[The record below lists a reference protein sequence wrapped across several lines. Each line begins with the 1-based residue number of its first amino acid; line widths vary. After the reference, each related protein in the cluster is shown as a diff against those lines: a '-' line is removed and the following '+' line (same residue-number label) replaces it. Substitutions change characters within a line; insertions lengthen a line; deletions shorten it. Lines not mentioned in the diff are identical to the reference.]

1 MQSKKIPYNI
11 ISLFLAVFMLACFLM
26 PGSVVHAEEPGSEW
40 GYFMYLY
47 DNSNGLVTSEANAVV
62 QTNIGF
68 IWIGGYSGLT
78 RYDGTEFHR
87 FDSTTGI
94 FSVNCLYV
102 DSKDRLWIGT
112 NDSGIAVRQN
122 AQFKFWGKNDGL
134 TSLSVRSICE
144 DAAGN
149 IIIATTEGM
158 AYIDN
163 DGGLHIINDPRI
175 DEKYVRQLR
184 ADADG
189 VIYGSTMDSCFFS
202 MENLELTS
210 FYNGEEIGIG
220 EVFCITPDLNEKGR
234 VYLGTGS
241 SEVVYGDMMNG
252 MNDRKILSTDPHEHI
267 NDIYI
272 ASDKKIWVCSN
283 NGLGYFDKDKKYVEL
298 KNSPMN
304 SSIISITEDR
314 EGSLWCA
321 SSRQGV
327 MKVVRSPFVDI
338 TGISGLDRVVANTTC
353 IYREDLYIG
362 TDVGLQLLDKN
373 YNQKENVLTE
383 LLDGIRIRSIKA
395 DSVGNLWLCTY
406 SADSDYGLICYHGD
420 GTYQIFNEES
430 GMVSCKIR
438 TMTELSDGT
447 IAVAGS
453 GGVNLIKDGMVIDTY
468 DKDDGISNT
477 EILSIAEGENGSIYF
492 GSDGGGLYII
502 ENGSLKCLGIDD
514 GLKSQVIMQL
524 HKDPQR
530 GVYWI
535 LTNNSIAYMKGE
547 EIHTLSNFPYSN
559 NFDMQFDNNGGIW
572 ILSSNGIYFVNGDTL
587 LSDEDL
593 VYSFYD
599 IRNGLPSIATAN
611 SRNYISPDGT
621 LYIAGGSGVS
631 SININT
637 ARNGKNDAKLTVP
650 FITIDD
656 EEVYVREGEPIVIP
670 SDCKRLSIHAY
681 AMTYAHDPQVC
692 YYMEGFDDK
701 PIIVAKHDMKPI
713 EYTRPHSGEYVFHM
727 SIIDV
732 MTGKPVSTIA
742 VNVVVEK
749 PFYEK
754 AWFWLIILAAV
765 AVIIFFITK
774 AYTRHQMAKLLKKEE
789 EDRIFIRQMI
799 QAFAK
804 TIDIKDEY
812 TNGHSFRVAEY
823 TKMIAERSGYSE
835 AEIEN
840 IYNIGLMHDVGKITI
855 PNEIL
860 NKPGRLT
867 DEEFVIMKK
876 HASNGYDILKE
887 VEIMP
892 ELALGAGYH
901 HERMDGKGYPNG
913 KTADEIPE
921 VAQMIAV
928 ADTFDAMHSTR
939 PYRKK
944 MPLEDVINE
953 MKRVSGTQLNE
964 KYVQALLALIEEG
977 RIGD

>member
-1 MQSKKIPYNI
+1 MHRKKFSYHI
-11 ISLFLAVFMLACFLM
+11 ISLFLAVFMLAGLLM
-26 PGSVVHAEEPGSEW
+26 PCIVVHAEESNSEW

-47 DNSNGLVTSEANAVV
+47 DNSNGLITSEANAVA

-78 RYDGTEFHR
+78 RYDGAEFHH

-112 NDSGIAVRQN
+112 NDSGLAVRQN
-122 AQFKFWGKNDGL
+122 AQFKFWGRNDGL
-134 TSLSVRSICE
+134 VSLSVRAINE

-163 DGGLHIINDPRI
+163 DGELHMINDSRI
-175 DEKYVRQLR
+175 EGKYVRYLK
-184 ADADG
+184 ADSDG
-189 VIYGSTMDSCFFS
+189 VVYGSTMDSCFFS

-210 FYNGEEIGIG
+210 FYNGEELGIG
-220 EVFCITPDLNEKGR
+220 EVFCITPDRNEKGK

-241 SEVVYGDMMNG
+241 SEIVYGSIING
-252 MNDRKILSTDPHEHI
+252 MNDRKTLYTDPHEHI

-272 ASDKKIWVCSN
+272 ASDNKIWICSN
-283 NGLGYFDKDKKYVEL
+283 NGLGYFDENRKYVEL
-298 KNSPMN
+298 KNPPMN
-304 SSIISITEDR
+304 SSIISITEDC
-314 EGSLWCA
+314 EGDLWCA

-327 MKVVRSPFVDI
+327 MKVVKSPFVDI

-353 IYREDLYIG
+353 IYQDDLYIG

-395 DSVGNLWLCTY
+395 DSAGNLWLCTY
-406 SADSDYGLICYHGD
+406 STDSDYGLICYHGD
-420 GTYQIFNEES
+420 GTYQIFNEGS
-430 GMVSCKIR
+430 GMVSNKIR

-453 GGVNLIKDGMVIDTY
+453 GGVNLIKNGIITETY

-477 EILSIAEGENGSIYF
+477 EILSIVEGENGSIYF

-502 ENGSLKCLGIDD
+502 KNGSLKCLGIDD

-535 LTNNSIAYMKGE
+535 LTNNSIAYMKDE
-547 EIHTLSNFPYSN
+547 DIHTLSNFPYSN

-572 ILSSNGIYFVNGDTL
+572 ILSSNGIYFVNGDNL
-587 LSDEDL
+587 ISDEDL

-621 LYIAGGSGVS
+621 LYIAGGAGVS

-637 ARNGKNDAKLTVP
+637 ARKGKNDAKLTVP

-656 EEVYVREGEPIVIP
+656 EEVYVREGETIVIP

-681 AMTYAHDPQVC
+681 AMTYAHDPQVS
-692 YYMEGFDDK
+692 YYMEGFDDE

-713 EYTRPHSGEYVFHM
+713 DYTRPHSGEYVFHM

-732 MTGKPVSTIA
+732 MTGDAVSSLA
-742 VNVVVEK
+742 VNIVVEK
-749 PFYEK
+749 AVYEHV
-754 AWFWLIILAAV
+754 WFWLIIAAV
-765 AVIIFFITK
+765 VAVMIFFITK
-774 AYTRHQMAKLLKKEE
+774 AYTRHQMEKLLRKEK
-789 EDRIFIRQMI
+789 EDRIFIRQII
-799 QAFAK
+799 QVFAK
-804 TIDIKDEY
+804 SIDVKDEY

-823 TKMIAERSGYSE
+823 TKMIAEKSGYSE
-835 AEIEN
+835 AEVEN
-840 IYNIGLMHDVGKITI
+840 IYNIGLMHDIGKIII

-867 DEEFVIMKK
+867 DEEFAIMKT

-892 ELALGAGYH
+892 ELALGAGFH

-953 MKRVSGTQLNE
+953 LKRVSGTQLNE
-964 KYVQALLALIEEG
+964 KYVQALLMLIEEG
-977 RIGD
+977 KIGD

>member
-1 MQSKKIPYNI
+1 
-11 ISLFLAVFMLACFLM
+11 
-26 PGSVVHAEEPGSEW
+26 
-40 GYFMYLY
+40 
-47 DNSNGLVTSEANAVV
+47 DN
-62 QTNIGF
+62 Q
-68 IWIGGYSGLT
+68 
-78 RYDGTEFHR
+78 
-87 FDSTTGI
+87 
-94 FSVNCLYV
+94 
-102 DSKDRLWIGT
+102 
-112 NDSGIAVRQN
+112 
-122 AQFKFWGKNDGL
+122 
-134 TSLSVRSICE
+134 
-144 DAAGN
+144 
-149 IIIATTEGM
+149 
-158 AYIDN
+158 
-163 DGGLHIINDPRI
+163 
-175 DEKYVRQLR
+175 
-184 ADADG
+184 
-189 VIYGSTMDSCFFS
+189 
-202 MENLELTS
+202 
-210 FYNGEEIGIG
+210 
-220 EVFCITPDLNEKGR
+220 
-234 VYLGTGS
+234 
-241 SEVVYGDMMNG
+241 
-252 MNDRKILSTDPHEHI
+252 
-267 NDIYI
+267 
-272 ASDKKIWVCSN
+272 
-283 NGLGYFDKDKKYVEL
+283 
-298 KNSPMN
+298 
-304 SSIISITEDR
+304 
-314 EGSLWCA
+314 
-321 SSRQGV
+321 
-327 MKVVRSPFVDI
+327 
-338 TGISGLDRVVANTTC
+338 
-353 IYREDLYIG
+353 
-362 TDVGLQLLDKN
+362 
-373 YNQKENVLTE
+373 
-383 LLDGIRIRSIKA
+383 
-395 DSVGNLWLCTY
+395 
-406 SADSDYGLICYHGD
+406 
-420 GTYQIFNEES
+420 
-430 GMVSCKIR
+430 
-438 TMTELSDGT
+438 
-447 IAVAGS
+447 
-453 GGVNLIKDGMVIDTY
+453 
-468 DKDDGISNT
+468 
-477 EILSIAEGENGSIYF
+477 
-492 GSDGGGLYII
+492 
-502 ENGSLKCLGIDD
+502 
-514 GLKSQVIMQL
+514 
-524 HKDPQR
+524 
-530 GVYWI
+530 
-535 LTNNSIAYMKGE
+535 
-547 EIHTLSNFPYSN
+547 
-559 NFDMQFDNNGGIW
+559 GGIW